1 MLYFTILFFRGIT
14 MENYLKQLNKAKRLL
29 STAQYN
35 FIRAYEKSEYTSVE
49 EVNSN
54 KNFVFVYFG
63 DGSKKVFKR

>member
-1 MLYFTILFFRGIT
+1 
-14 MENYLKQLNKAKRLL
+14 MENYLQQLNKAKRLL
-29 STAQYN
+29 SMAQYN
-35 FIRAYEKSEYTSVE
+35 FIRAYEKSNFTGVE